1 MKKIFAKIISSFFLL
16 VILSSNSLSEIIF
29 KEVTVSGIG
38 QSYEEALNNAFAEAI
53 SLVNGKNVQTKTII
67 QVMSGGSVPE
77 EVAEDKEKGG
87 FLVDLLSDLK
97 QLQETEETK
106 KKKKDKKK
114 DKKISDKVKYSQ
126 KYLKELID
134 ETKGGIKSYKI
145 INKEINANGW
155 HLIEVSAEVAF
166 FNLPKE
172 AMRVRMAAFPFRL
185 YEIEGDHGRFQRL
198 LDQNINDYFVQTKKF
213 TMLDRSFIE
222 EVAKEQQI
230 ILDGKAPAIEMAK
243 IGNEISADFILVGSV
258 ENFNINEKVTKI
270 LTSDQEI
277 RRNEASIYMSYRLVD
292 VATKQ
297 INYSNTIQYKIQLS
311 QNSEKPDTEI
321 ISKISKI
328 LGEEIL
334 FSIYPVLVEKVVNGE
349 IYLGQG
355 GSQFTKG
362 EKYEIFQKGEKI
374 IDSYT
379 NEVIGNVETSIGL
392 IEIVSVSSGY
402 TKAKMFSEENNLP
415 KIIHQG
421 KIIHLGKYIVRPIKQ
436 DDINKEKS
444 FKEKKEKIK
453 KKREEKK
460 KNLDQEF

>member
-1 MKKIFAKIISSFFLL
+1 MKKIFEKIIFSFFLL

-53 SLVNGKNVQTKTII
+53 SLVNGKNVQTTTII
-67 QVMSGGSVPE
+67 RVLGGGSIPK
-77 EVAEDKEKGG
+77 EVEKNKEKGG
-87 FLVDLLSDLK
+87 FLADLLSDLN

-114 DKKISDKVKYSQ
+114 DEKKDEKNPDKVKYSQ
-126 KYLKELID
+126 DYLKQIID
-134 ETKGGIKSYKI
+134 KTKGGIKSYKI

-185 YEIEGDHGRFQRL
+185 YEIEGDYGRFQRL

-222 EVAKEQQI
+222 DVAKEQQI

-270 LTSDQEI
+270 LSSDQEI
-277 RRNEASIYMSYRLVD
+277 RRNEASIYMSYRLID

-421 KIIHLGKYIVRPIKQ
+421 KYIVRPIKQ
-436 DDINKEKS
+436 DDVNKEKS

-460 KNLDQEF
+460 ENLDKEF

>member
-1 MKKIFAKIISSFFLL
+1 MKKIFEKIISSFFLL
-16 VILSSNSLSEIIF
+16 VILSSNSWSEIIF

-185 YEIEGDHGRFQRL
+185 YEIEGDHERFQRL

-421 KIIHLGKYIVRPIKQ
+421 KYIVRPIKQ
-436 DDINKEKS
+436 DDVNKEKS

>member
-1 MKKIFAKIISSFFLL
+1 MKKIFEKIISSFFLL
-16 VILSSNSLSEIIF
+16 VILSSNSWSEIIF

-67 QVMSGGSVPE
+67 QVLDGGSLPK
-77 EVAEDKEKGG
+77 EVAKDKEKGG
-87 FLVDLLSDLK
+87 FLADLLSDLK

-145 INKEINANGW
+145 INKEINASGW

-185 YEIEGDHGRFQRL
+185 YEIEGDHERFQRL

-270 LTSDQEI
+270 LSTDQEI

-421 KIIHLGKYIVRPIKQ
+421 KYIVRPIKQ
-436 DDINKEKS
+436 DDVNKEKS

>member
-1 MKKIFAKIISSFFLL
+1 MKKIFEKIISSFFLL
-16 VILSSNSLSEIIF
+16 VILSSNSWSEIIF

-67 QVMSGGSVPE
+67 QVLGGGSLPK
-77 EVAEDKEKGG
+77 EVAKDKEKGG
-87 FLVDLLSDLK
+87 FLADLLSDLN

-185 YEIEGDHGRFQRL
+185 YEIEGDHERFQRL

-362 EKYEIFQKGEKI
+362 DKYEIFQKGEKI

-421 KIIHLGKYIVRPIKQ
+421 KYIVRPIKQ
-436 DDINKEKS
+436 DDVNKEKS

>member
-1 MKKIFAKIISSFFLL
+1 MKKIFEKIISSFFLL
-16 VILSSNSLSEIIF
+16 VILSSNSWSEIIF

-67 QVMSGGSVPE
+67 QVMSGGSLPE

-87 FLVDLLSDLK
+87 FLADLLSDLN

-145 INKEINANGW
+145 INKEINASGW

-185 YEIEGDHGRFQRL
+185 YEIEGDHERFQRL

-362 EKYEIFQKGEKI
+362 DKYEIFQKGEKI

-421 KIIHLGKYIVRPIKQ
+421 KYIVRPIKQ
-436 DDINKEKS
+436 DDVNKEKS

>member
-1 MKKIFAKIISSFFLL
+1 MKKIFKKIISSFFLL
-16 VILSSNSLSEIIF
+16 VILSSNSWSEIIF

-67 QVMSGGSVPE
+67 QVLSGDSLPE
-77 EVAEDKEKGG
+77 EVAKDKEKGG
-87 FLVDLLSDLK
+87 FLVDLLSDLN
-97 QLQETEETK
+97 QLKETEETK
-106 KKKKDKKK
+106 KKKKDNKK
-114 DKKISDKVKYSQ
+114 DKKNSDKVKYSQ
-126 KYLKELID
+126 NYLKELID

-185 YEIEGDHGRFQRL
+185 YEIEGDYGRFQRL

-270 LTSDQEI
+270 LSSDQEI

-421 KIIHLGKYIVRPIKQ
+421 KYIVRPIKQ
-436 DDINKEKS
+436 DDVNKEKS

>member
-1 MKKIFAKIISSFFLL
+1 MKKIFEKIISSFFLL

-87 FLVDLLSDLK
+87 FLVDLLSDLN
-97 QLQETEETK
+97 QLKETEKTK
-106 KKKKDKKK
+106 KKKKDKKE
-114 DKKISDKVKYSQ
+114 DKKNSDKVKYSQ
-126 KYLKELID
+126 NYLKELID

-185 YEIEGDHGRFQRL
+185 YEIEGDYERFQRL

-222 EVAKEQQI
+222 DVAKEQQI

-270 LTSDQEI
+270 LSSDQEI
-277 RRNEASIYMSYRLVD
+277 RRNEASIYMSYRLID

-421 KIIHLGKYIVRPIKQ
+421 KYIVRPIKQ
-436 DDINKEKS
+436 DDVNKEKS

>member
-53 SLVNGKNVQTKTII
+53 SLVNGKNVQTLTII
-67 QVMSGGSVPE
+67 RVLSGGSVPKE
-77 EVAEDKEKGG
+77 IEKNKEKGG
-87 FLVDLLSDLK
+87 FLADLLSDLN

-114 DKKISDKVKYSQ
+114 DKKETDKVKYSQ

-145 INKEINANGW
+145 INKEINASGW

-185 YEIEGDHGRFQRL
+185 YEIEGDHERFQRL

-222 EVAKEQQI
+222 EVAKEQQT

-277 RRNEASIYMSYRLVD
+277 RRNEASIYMSYRLID

-421 KIIHLGKYIVRPIKQ
+421 KYIVRPIKQ
-436 DDINKEKS
+436 DDVNKEKS

-460 KNLDQEF
+460 ENLDKEF

>member
-1 MKKIFAKIISSFFLL
+1 MKKIFEKIIFSFFLL

-29 KEVTVSGIG
+29 KEVTASGIG

-77 EVAEDKEKGG
+77 EVEKDEEKGG
-87 FLVDLLSDLK
+87 FLVQLLQDLN
-97 QLQETEETK
+97 QQQETEETK
-106 KKKKDKKK
+106 LIKKKKDKKE

-213 TMLDRSFIE
+213 TMLDRTFIE

-270 LTSDQEI
+270 LSSDQEI

-421 KIIHLGKYIVRPIKQ
+421 KYIVRPIKQ
-436 DDINKEKS
+436 DDANKEKS

-460 KNLDQEF
+460 ENLDKEF

>member
-1 MKKIFAKIISSFFLL
+1 MKKIFEKIIFSFFLL

-29 KEVTVSGIG
+29 KEVTASGIG

-77 EVAEDKEKGG
+77 EVEKDEEKGG
-87 FLVDLLSDLK
+87 FLVQLLQDLN
-97 QLQETEETK
+97 QQQETEETK
-106 KKKKDKKK
+106 LIKKKKDKKE

-213 TMLDRSFIE
+213 TMLDRTFIE

-270 LTSDQEI
+270 LSSDQEI

-421 KIIHLGKYIVRPIKQ
+421 KYIVRPIKQ
-436 DDINKEKS
+436 DDVNKEKS

-460 KNLDQEF
+460 ENLDKEF

>member
-1 MKKIFAKIISSFFLL
+1 MKKIFEKIISSFFLL
-16 VILSSNSLSEIIF
+16 VILSSNSWSEIIF

-87 FLVDLLSDLK
+87 FLADLLSDLN

-145 INKEINANGW
+145 INKEINASGW

-185 YEIEGDHGRFQRL
+185 YEIEGDYERFQRL

-421 KIIHLGKYIVRPIKQ
+421 KYIVRPIKQ
-436 DDINKEKS
+436 DDVNKEKS

>member
-1 MKKIFAKIISSFFLL
+1 MKKIFEKIIFSFFLL

-77 EVAEDKEKGG
+77 EVAEDEEKGG
-87 FLVDLLSDLK
+87 FLVDLLSDLN
-97 QLQETEETK
+97 QLKETEKTK
-106 KKKKDKKK
+106 KKKKDKKE
-114 DKKISDKVKYSQ
+114 DKKNSDKVKYSQ

-145 INKEINANGW
+145 INKEINASGW

-185 YEIEGDHGRFQRL
+185 YEIEGDYGRFQRL

-222 EVAKEQQI
+222 EVAKEQQT

-270 LTSDQEI
+270 LSSDQEI
-277 RRNEASIYMSYRLVD
+277 RRNEASIYMSYRLID

-421 KIIHLGKYIVRPIKQ
+421 KYIVRPIKQ
-436 DDINKEKS
+436 DDVNKEKS

-460 KNLDQEF
+460 KNLDKEF

>member
-1 MKKIFAKIISSFFLL
+1 MKKIFEKIISSFFLL
-16 VILSSNSLSEIIF
+16 VILSSNYLSEIIF
-29 KEVTVSGIG
+29 KEVTASGIG

-77 EVAEDKEKGG
+77 EVAEDEEKGG
-87 FLVDLLSDLK
+87 FLVDLLSDLN

-114 DKKISDKVKYSQ
+114 DEKKDEKNPDKVKYSQ
-126 KYLKELID
+126 DYLKHLID

-145 INKEINANGW
+145 INKEINASGW

-185 YEIEGDHGRFQRL
+185 YEIEGDYGRFQRL

-277 RRNEASIYMSYRLVD
+277 RRNEASIYMSYRLID

-415 KIIHQG
+415 KTIHQ
-421 KIIHLGKYIVRPIKQ
+421 GKYIVRPIKQ
-436 DDINKEKS
+436 DYVNKEKS

>member
-1 MKKIFAKIISSFFLL
+1 MKKIFEKIIFSFFLL
-16 VILSSNSLSEIIF
+16 VILSSNSWSEIIF

-77 EVAEDKEKGG
+77 EVAEDEEKGG
-87 FLVDLLSDLK
+87 FLVDLLSDLN
-97 QLQETEETK
+97 QLKETEKTK
-106 KKKKDKKK
+106 KKKKDKKE
-114 DKKISDKVKYSQ
+114 DKKNSDKVKYSQ

-222 EVAKEQQI
+222 DVAKEQQI

-270 LTSDQEI
+270 LSSDQEI

-415 KIIHQG
+415 KTIHQ
-421 KIIHLGKYIVRPIKQ
+421 GKYIVRPIKQ
-436 DDINKEKS
+436 DDVNKEKS

>member
-1 MKKIFAKIISSFFLL
+1 MKKIFEKIISSFFLL

-67 QVMSGGSVPE
+67 QVLGGGSLPK
-77 EVAEDKEKGG
+77 EVAKDKEKGG
-87 FLVDLLSDLK
+87 FLVDLLSDLN
-97 QLQETEETK
+97 QLKEAEETK
-106 KKKKDKKK
+106 KKKKDKKE
-114 DKKISDKVKYSQ
+114 DKKNSDKVKYSQ

-185 YEIEGDHGRFQRL
+185 YEIEGDHERFQRL

-222 EVAKEQQI
+222 EVAKEQQT

-277 RRNEASIYMSYRLVD
+277 RRNEASIYMSYRLID

-415 KIIHQG
+415 KTIHQ
-421 KIIHLGKYIVRPIKQ
+421 GKYIVRPIKQ
-436 DDINKEKS
+436 DDVNKEKS